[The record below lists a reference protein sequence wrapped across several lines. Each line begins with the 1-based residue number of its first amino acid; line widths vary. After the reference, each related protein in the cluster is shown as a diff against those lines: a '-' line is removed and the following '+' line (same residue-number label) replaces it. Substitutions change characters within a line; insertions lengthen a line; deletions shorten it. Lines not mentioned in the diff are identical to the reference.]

1 MKIRVPDYFKEFKC
15 IASEC
20 EDTCCAGWEIVIDDE
35 TYSKY
40 KRVDGDFGKRLRN
53 KIVRRDGEKIFAL
66 KGKDCEFLNES
77 KMCDIYTELGADS
90 LCYTCRQY
98 PRYTEEFGGLR
109 EIGISLSCPE
119 AARIILID
127 SKKVEFEVS
136 EIQEEITSY
145 NDINAMLFI
154 NLLQSRKIA
163 FDILQKRDVALEYRV
178 GLILKFISEVQAV
191 IDKNNMQ
198 GIKAVNE
205 KYINNDVK
213 NEVFNSL
220 DKYKDKDKGS
230 IKYHNIHEFF
240 KVFKEL
246 RHITPDDPL
255 GLDKVLSC
263 FGKCDSDI
271 ENYLDKHKQFDQYY
285 KENMYKFENLLVYF
299 IYRYFMK
306 AVFDYDL
313 SAKVKTAVVSYI
325 MIKELFLFRWIES
338 GKLTDEDAVDIMH
351 MYSKDVEHLEEN
363 IEKLAELFETNNVFN
378 LDGLF
383 SILIGTGG
391 R

>member
-35 TYSKY
+35 TYNKY
-40 KRVDGDFGKRLRN
+40 KRVDGEFGKRLRD
-53 KIVRRDGEKIFAL
+53 KIVHLDGENIFVL

-90 LCYTCRQY
+90 LCYTCKQY

-109 EIGISLSCPE
+109 EIGLSLSCPE
-119 AARIILID
+119 AARIILRD
-127 SKKVEFEVS
+127 CKKVEFQVS

-145 NDINAMLFI
+145 NDINAILFI
-154 NLLQSRKIA
+154 NLLQSRKIV
-163 FDILQKRDVALEYRV
+163 FDILQKRDVVLECRV
-178 GLILKFISEVQAV
+178 ALILKFISEVQSV
-191 IDKNNMQ
+191 IDENNMQ
-198 GIKAVNE
+198 GIEAVNE
-205 KYINNDVK
+205 KYLNNDVK
-213 NEVFNSL
+213 NEVINSL
-220 DKYKDKDKGS
+220 NEYKDNGS
-230 IKYHNIHEFF
+230 IKYHNIYEFF

-246 RHITPDDPL
+246 RHITPNDPL

-263 FGKCDSDI
+263 FWKCDSDI
-271 ENYLDKHKQFDQYY
+271 GVYLDKHKQFDQYY
-285 KENMYKFENLLVYF
+285 EDNIYKFENLLVYF

-306 AVFDYDL
+306 AVFDYDV
-313 SAKVKTAVVSYI
+313 SAKVKTTVVSYL

-338 GKLTDEDAVDIMH
+338 GKFTDEDAVDIMH

-363 IEKLAELFETNNVFN
+363 IEKLAEIFETNNVFN
-378 LDGLF
+378 LDGFF
-383 SILIGTGG
+383 SILMN
-391 R
+391 